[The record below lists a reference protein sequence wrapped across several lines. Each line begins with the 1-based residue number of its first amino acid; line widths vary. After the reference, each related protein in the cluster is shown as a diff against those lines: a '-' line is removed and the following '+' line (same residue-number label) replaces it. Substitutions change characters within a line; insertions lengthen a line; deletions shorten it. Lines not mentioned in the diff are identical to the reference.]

1 MPAGCLRFR
10 ASRLPVRRLAA
21 GGLIPWNEEQAMS
34 DVVRDAQSHPG
45 YYLPEG
51 AQYRLQQL
59 RDHMRFL
66 ARLAQPRTQAEEQ
79 TRQPAIRMDELALCL
94 ELLAEQVTQ
103 ALAQVQWPARLES
116 DASDNDQNDAGEAA

>member
-1 MPAGCLRFR
+1 
-10 ASRLPVRRLAA
+10 
-21 GGLIPWNEEQAMS
+21 MS
-34 DVVRDAQSHPG
+34 DVVRDVQSHPG

-79 TRQPAIRMDELALCL
+79 ARQPAIRMDELACCL

-103 ALAQVQWPARLES
+103 ALAQVQWSARLEP
-116 DASDNDQNDAGEAA
+116 DASDSERADAGEAA

>member
-1 MPAGCLRFR
+1 
-10 ASRLPVRRLAA
+10 
-21 GGLIPWNEEQAMS
+21 MS
-34 DVVRDAQSHPG
+34 DVVRDVQSHPG

-79 TRQPAIRMDELALCL
+79 ARQPAICMDELAFCL
-94 ELLAEQVTQ
+94 ELLADQMTH
-103 ALAQVQWPARLES
+103 ALKQVQWPASLEES
-116 DASDNDQNDAGEAA
+116 GGKK

>member
-1 MPAGCLRFR
+1 M
-10 ASRLPVRRLAA
+10 
-21 GGLIPWNEEQAMS
+21 
-34 DVVRDAQSHPG
+34 DANAG
-45 YYLPEG
+45 YYLPEH

-79 TRQPAIRMDELALCL
+79 LRQPAICMDELACCL

-103 ALAQVQWPARLES
+103 ALAQVQWPARLEP
-116 DASDNDQNDAGEAA
+116 DASDNARNDAGEAA

>member
-1 MPAGCLRFR
+1 
-10 ASRLPVRRLAA
+10 
-21 GGLIPWNEEQAMS
+21 MS
-34 DVVRDAQSHPG
+34 DVVRDAQSPPG

-79 TRQPAIRMDELALCL
+79 ARQPAICMDELAFCL
-94 ELLAEQVTQ
+94 ELLADQMTH
-103 ALAQVQWPARLES
+103 ALKQVQWPESLEES
-116 DASDNDQNDAGEAA
+116 GRKK

>member
-1 MPAGCLRFR
+1 
-10 ASRLPVRRLAA
+10 
-21 GGLIPWNEEQAMS
+21 MS
-34 DVVRDAQSHPG
+34 DVVRDVQSHPG

-79 TRQPAIRMDELALCL
+79 LRQPAICMDELAFCL
-94 ELLAEQVTQ
+94 ELLADQMTH
-103 ALAQVQWPARLES
+103 ALKQVQWPASLEES
-116 DASDNDQNDAGEAA
+116 AGK

>member
-1 MPAGCLRFR
+1 
-10 ASRLPVRRLAA
+10 
-21 GGLIPWNEEQAMS
+21 MS
-34 DVVRDAQSHPG
+34 DVVRDVQSHPG

-79 TRQPAIRMDELALCL
+79 LRQPAIRLDELACCL

-103 ALAQVQWPARLES
+103 ALAQVQWPARLEP
-116 DASDNDQNDAGEAA
+116 DASDNTRADAGEAA

>member
-1 MPAGCLRFR
+1 
-10 ASRLPVRRLAA
+10 
-21 GGLIPWNEEQAMS
+21 MS
-34 DVVRDAQSHPG
+34 DVVRDAQSYPG

-51 AQYRLQQL
+51 AQYRLEQL

-79 TRQPAIRMDELALCL
+79 LRQPAIHMDELAFCL

-103 ALAQVQWPARLES
+103 ALAQVQWPARLEP
-116 DASDNDQNDAGEAA
+116 DASDNTRADAGEVA

>member
-1 MPAGCLRFR
+1 
-10 ASRLPVRRLAA
+10 
-21 GGLIPWNEEQAMS
+21 MS
-34 DVVRDAQSHPG
+34 DVLRDAQSHPG

-79 TRQPAIRMDELALCL
+79 ARQPAIRLDELACCL

-103 ALAQVQWPARLES
+103 ALAQVQWPARLEP
-116 DASDNDQNDAGEAA
+116 DASDNARADDGEAA

>member
-1 MPAGCLRFR
+1 
-10 ASRLPVRRLAA
+10 
-21 GGLIPWNEEQAMS
+21 MS

-66 ARLAQPRTQAEEQ
+66 ARLAQPRSRAEEHA
-79 TRQPAIRMDELALCL
+79 RQPVIRMDELACCL

-103 ALAQVQWPARLES
+103 ALAQVQWPAHLEP
-116 DASDNDQNDAGEAA
+116 DASDSERADAGEVA

>member
-1 MPAGCLRFR
+1 
-10 ASRLPVRRLAA
+10 
-21 GGLIPWNEEQAMS
+21 MS

-45 YYLPEG
+45 YYLPEH

-79 TRQPAIRMDELALCL
+79 ARQPAIAWTSWRAAWSC
-94 ELLAEQVTQ
+94 
-103 ALAQVQWPARLES
+103 WPSR
-116 DASDNDQNDAGEAA
+116 

>member
-1 MPAGCLRFR
+1 
-10 ASRLPVRRLAA
+10 
-21 GGLIPWNEEQAMS
+21 MS

-79 TRQPAIRMDELALCL
+79 ARQPAICMDELAFCL
-94 ELLAEQVTQ
+94 ELLADQMTH
-103 ALAQVQWPARLES
+103 ALKQMQWPASLE
-116 DASDNDQNDAGEAA
+116 DQAESG

>member
-1 MPAGCLRFR
+1 MT
-10 ASRLPVRRLAA
+10 
-21 GGLIPWNEEQAMS
+21 

-66 ARLAQPRTQAEEQ
+66 ARLAQPRTPAEELA
-79 TRQPAIRMDELALCL
+79 RQPAICMDELAFCL

-103 ALAQVQWPARLES
+103 AMAQVQWPAHLGP
-116 DASDNDQNDAGEAA
+116 DAADNATDAGEAARTD

>member
-1 MPAGCLRFR
+1 
-10 ASRLPVRRLAA
+10 
-21 GGLIPWNEEQAMS
+21 MS

-45 YYLPEG
+45 YYLPEH

-79 TRQPAIRMDELALCL
+79 ARQPAICMDELAFCL
-94 ELLAEQVTQ
+94 ELLAAQVTQ
-103 ALAQVQWPARLES
+103 VLDEVQWPAVVAREV
-116 DASDNDQNDAGEAA
+116 

>member
-1 MPAGCLRFR
+1 
-10 ASRLPVRRLAA
+10 
-21 GGLIPWNEEQAMS
+21 MS
-34 DVVRDAQSHPG
+34 DVVRDAQSPPG

-79 TRQPAIRMDELALCL
+79 ARQPAICMDELAFCL
-94 ELLAEQVTQ
+94 ELLAEQVG
-103 ALAQVQWPARLES
+103 QVLSDVECPAILDSRPLL
-116 DASDNDQNDAGEAA
+116 

>member
-1 MPAGCLRFR
+1 
-10 ASRLPVRRLAA
+10 
-21 GGLIPWNEEQAMS
+21 MS
-34 DVVRDAQSHPG
+34 DVVRDVQSYPG

-79 TRQPAIRMDELALCL
+79 ARQAAICMDELAFCL
-94 ELLAEQVTQ
+94 ELLAEQVS
-103 ALAQVQWPARLES
+103 QVLSDVECPAMPDSQPSL
-116 DASDNDQNDAGEAA
+116 

>member
-1 MPAGCLRFR
+1 
-10 ASRLPVRRLAA
+10 
-21 GGLIPWNEEQAMS
+21 MS
-34 DVVRDAQSHPG
+34 DVVRDVQSHPG

-79 TRQPAIRMDELALCL
+79 ARQPAICMDELGFCL
-94 ELLAEQVTQ
+94 ELLSEQLT
-103 ALAQVQWPARLES
+103 ALLAQLQWPAHLQQDLRAE
-116 DASDNDQNDAGEAA
+116 ACAGAEGPRCGGR

>member
-1 MPAGCLRFR
+1 
-10 ASRLPVRRLAA
+10 
-21 GGLIPWNEEQAMS
+21 MS

-51 AQYRLQQL
+51 TQYRLQQL

-79 TRQPAIRMDELALCL
+79 ARQPAIRLDELACCL

-103 ALAQVQWPARLES
+103 ALAQVQWPARLEP
-116 DASDNDQNDAGEAA
+116 DASDNARADDGEAA

>member
-1 MPAGCLRFR
+1 
-10 ASRLPVRRLAA
+10 
-21 GGLIPWNEEQAMS
+21 MS

-66 ARLAQPRTQAEEQ
+66 ARLARPRTQAEEQ
-79 TRQPAIRMDELALCL
+79 LRQPVIRMDELACCL

-103 ALAQVQWPARLES
+103 ALAQVQWPARLEP
-116 DASDNDQNDAGEAA
+116 DASENARADAGEAA

>member
-1 MPAGCLRFR
+1 
-10 ASRLPVRRLAA
+10 
-21 GGLIPWNEEQAMS
+21 MS
-34 DVVRDAQSHPG
+34 DVVRDVQSHPG

-79 TRQPAIRMDELALCL
+79 ARQPAICMDELAFCL
-94 ELLAEQVTQ
+94 ELLAEQVG
-103 ALAQVQWPARLES
+103 QVLSDVECPAILDSRPLL
-116 DASDNDQNDAGEAA
+116 

>member
-1 MPAGCLRFR
+1 
-10 ASRLPVRRLAA
+10 
-21 GGLIPWNEEQAMS
+21 MS

-66 ARLAQPRTQAEEQ
+66 ARMAQPRTQAEEQ
-79 TRQPAIRMDELALCL
+79 ARQPAICMDELAFCL
-94 ELLAEQVTQ
+94 ELLADQMTH
-103 ALAQVQWPARLES
+103 ALKQVQWPASLEES
-116 DASDNDQNDAGEAA
+116 GGK

>member
-1 MPAGCLRFR
+1 
-10 ASRLPVRRLAA
+10 
-21 GGLIPWNEEQAMS
+21 MS

-66 ARLAQPRTQAEEQ
+66 ARLAQPRTQAEERA
-79 TRQPAIRMDELALCL
+79 RQPAICMDELAVCL
-94 ELLAEQVTQ
+94 ELLATQVTHV
-103 ALAQVQWPARLES
+103 LEEVQWS
-116 DASDNDQNDAGEAA
+116 AAVERKV